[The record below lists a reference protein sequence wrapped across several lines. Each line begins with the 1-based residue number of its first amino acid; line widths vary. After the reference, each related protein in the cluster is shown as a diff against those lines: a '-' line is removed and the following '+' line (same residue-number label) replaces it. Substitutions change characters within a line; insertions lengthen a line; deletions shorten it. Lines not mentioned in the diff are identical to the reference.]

1 MPRDLLRKIK
11 TLDEVSVIAADA
23 RADGKQV
30 VLCHGVFDLVHMGH
44 VRHFQTARKEGD
56 VLIVT
61 LTTAK
66 HVNKG
71 PGRPIFN
78 DDLRAEM
85 LAALEQVDWVAISP
99 YPSAENVIDSIKP
112 SVYVKGSDYANPEDD
127 VTGKIKHEC
136 DAVEQH
142 GGRVV
147 FTRDITFSSS
157 SLINEYMH
165 VFDPELRHYLA
176 EARQRDIEPQIQDAL
191 EKAVDLK
198 VLMIGDAII
207 DEYQYVDTMGKS
219 AKENM
224 IATRFRSKELFA
236 GGVFAAANHIASIC
250 RAVEILTVLGAE
262 DSYES
267 FIREHL
273 SPNVTIT
280 PFLRE
285 DVPTTRK
292 CRYVSNGYLRKL
304 FEVYHFED
312 TPIPDQVREHLIA
325 AIKAKAPNYDM
336 IVVTDFGHG
345 MLDHEVITALE
356 ETGKFLC
363 VNTQTNSAN
372 HGYNLVTKYRRAD
385 FICIDAPEAQLAAR
399 DRFSSIE
406 TILGDKLTHM
416 IDCPRFI
423 ITHGQD
429 GCVVYDRSDD
439 IMRIPAFTKTV
450 VDTVGAGDAF
460 FSIAAPLAAVGT
472 AMEAV
477 AFAGN
482 AAGAIKVGIVGHRK
496 FVEKIPLVKYITTL
510 LK

>member
-1 MPRDLLRKIK
+1 MPRNIRRKIK
-11 TLDEVSVIAADA
+11 TLDEIAKIAADE
-23 RADGKQV
+23 RANGRTV
-30 VLCHGVFDLVHMGH
+30 VHCHGVFDLVHMGH
-44 VRHFQTARKEGD
+44 VRHFQSARAEGD

-85 LAALEQVDWVAISP
+85 LAALEQIDWVAISP
-99 YPSAENVIDSIKP
+99 HPSAEHVIETIKP
-112 SVYVKGSDYANPEDD
+112 SVYVKGSDYANPDDD
-127 VTGKIKHEC
+127 VTGKIRDERA
-136 DAVEQH
+136 AVEKH
-142 GGRVV
+142 GGKVV

-157 SLINEYMH
+157 SLINEYLD

-176 EARQRDIEPQIQDAL
+176 EARERGIEAAIQTSL
-191 EKAVDLK
+191 EKAAELK
-198 VLMIGDAII
+198 VLVVGDAII
-207 DEYQYVDTMGKS
+207 DEYQYVETMGKS

-224 IATRFRSKELFA
+224 IATRFRSSELFA

-250 RAVEILTVLGAE
+250 KHVEILTVLGTD
-262 DSYES
+262 DSYEQ
-267 FIREHL
+267 FAREHL
-273 SPNVTIT
+273 SDNVRLT
-280 PFLRE
+280 PLFRN

-292 CRYVSNGYLRKL
+292 CRFVSTGYLRKL

-312 TPIPDQVREHLIA
+312 SPIPDDVRTELTD
-325 AIKAKAPNYDM
+325 AITEKAKDYDL

-345 MLDHEVITALE
+345 MLDDKVIEALNA
-356 ETGKFLC
+356 TGKFLC

-372 HGYNLVTKYRRAD
+372 HGYNLITKYPKAD
-385 FICIDAPEAQLAAR
+385 FICIDAPEAQLAAK
-399 DRFSSIE
+399 DRFSRIE
-406 TILGDKLTHM
+406 DLVAGPLSSLVNCKK
-416 IDCPRFI
+416 FVV
-423 ITHGQD
+423 THGQQ
-429 GCVVYDRSDD
+429 GCVVFDGPEN

-460 FSIAAPLAAVGT
+460 FAVASPLAAIG
-472 AMEAV
+472 APMEVV

-482 AAGAIKVGIVGHRK
+482 SAGGIKVGIVGHRK
-496 FVEKIPLVKYITTL
+496 NIEKVPLIKYVTTL